1 MGAVASMGAV
11 ATPPSPRTAT
21 PLPPL
26 RPLAPSPP
34 PLPPAPPELQPPL
47 ARPPPKPAAKE
58 DRPAARAGKH
68 ACEIHAAWYLMM
80 KALRGTQ
87 PCTQTSRAWRP
98 RQRTRASLPHTARS
112 CWAAL
117 CRLKSS
123 SHQGKSSQ
131 AQVKSSQVKGSSV
144 QAPRAAPLRRQRAQ
158 RLPSRCEYSQ
168 PERRQRAQRLPSKRQ
183 GEVAVNVQSRCNP
196 KAIHRQPRGNR
207 EAIERQSRGIGCTSQ
222 RA

>member
-1 MGAVASMGAV
+1 MRD
-11 ATPPSPRTAT
+11 PRGVVPDDEGTQRHSAMY
-21 PLPPL
+21 PNVSSILI
-26 RPLAPSPP
+26 R
-34 PLPPAPPELQPPL
+34 
-47 ARPPPKPAAKE
+47 
-58 DRPAARAGKH
+58 G
-68 ACEIHAAWYLMM
+68 
-80 KALRGTQ
+80 ALRGTQ

-131 AQVKSSQVKGSSV
+131 APVKSSQVKGSSV

-207 EAIERQSRGIGCTSQ
+207 EAIERQSRGNQESSGVPRSALNLKSSANVRLYLRRSCSK
-222 RA
+222 

>member
-1 MGAVASMGAV
+1 MRD
-11 ATPPSPRTAT
+11 PRGVVPDDEGTQRHSAMY
-21 PLPPL
+21 PNVSSILI
-26 RPLAPSPP
+26 R
-34 PLPPAPPELQPPL
+34 
-47 ARPPPKPAAKE
+47 
-58 DRPAARAGKH
+58 G
-68 ACEIHAAWYLMM
+68 
-80 KALRGTQ
+80 ALRGTQ

-168 PERRQRAQRLPSKRQ
+168 PERRQRVQRLPSKRQ

-207 EAIERQSRGIGCTSQ
+207 EAIERQSRGNQEASGVPRSALNLKSSANVRLYLRRSCSK
-222 RA
+222 

>member
-1 MGAVASMGAV
+1 MYPNVSSILIRG
-11 ATPPSPRTAT
+11 
-21 PLPPL
+21 
-26 RPLAPSPP
+26 
-34 PLPPAPPELQPPL
+34 
-47 ARPPPKPAAKE
+47 
-58 DRPAARAGKH
+58 
-68 ACEIHAAWYLMM
+68 
-80 KALRGTQ
+80 ALRGTQ

-131 AQVKSSQVKGSSV
+131 APVKSSQVKGSSV

-196 KAIHRQPRGNR
+196 DAIQMQSRCNPDAIQRQSISNQ
-207 EAIERQSRGIGCTSQ
+207 EAIERQSRGNREAIKRHRVYLAARLISSPRRTSDYISDAAARSRLAARWSPH
-222 RA
+222 RAACRADTTGRAARAVRPHL